1 MSSDVL
7 SDTVAPPLTV
17 GARLASD
24 YTVLACLTRGKTA
37 DVYDVW
43 SENRDCRCVA
53 KILRPE
59 RCHDT
64 KAQRALLREGSLLGQ
79 LSHPHIVRLYEIL
92 WKPAPALILETRS
105 EERRVGNEGSTG
117 VVRVGC
123 QR

>member
-53 KILRPE
+53 KVLRPE

-79 LSHPHIVRLYEIL
+79 QRALCLSVVT
-92 WKPAPALILETRS
+92 ALRTEDLGDTP
-105 EERRVGNEGSTG
+105 T
-117 VVRVGC
+117 
-123 QR
+123 